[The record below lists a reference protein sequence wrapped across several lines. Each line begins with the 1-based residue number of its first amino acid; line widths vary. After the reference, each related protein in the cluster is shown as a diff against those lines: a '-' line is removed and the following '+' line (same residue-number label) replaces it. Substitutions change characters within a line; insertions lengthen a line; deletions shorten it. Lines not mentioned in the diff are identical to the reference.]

1 MLRGIDSEVFGV
13 AGSERARNQFA
24 RDGFVPSD
32 YRPKLIVKESRT
44 PEAVSFQI
52 RADEHIRKLG
62 RAGEK
67 VSQNRLPVCAK
78 HRPILGQNRRKILFG
93 HWSYAP
99 VWSSGSPTCWF

>member
-13 AGSERARNQFA
+13 RRRERARNQVA
-24 RDGFVPSD
+24 RDGFVASD
-32 YRPKLIVKESRT
+32 YRPKLIVKESGT

-78 HRPILGQNRRKILFG
+78 HQSILGQNRRKILFG
-93 HWSYAP
+93 DWPYAS
-99 VWSSGSPTCWF
+99 VWSSSSPTCWF